1 MMTEYYIN
9 AISWVEIILLFLI
22 VLILFGSRKLPE
34 LARGLGEA
42 VREFRRAM
50 SEAESIQRQ
59 PVIPAQTSQPTQP
72 TSTITYQEDP
82 LITAARSRGINVEGK
97 TRLQIVE
104 ELAQKIKEES
114 QRT

>member
-1 MMTEYYIN
+1 
-9 AISWVEIILLFLI
+9 
-22 VLILFGSRKLPE
+22 LFGSRKLPE

-50 SEAESIQRQ
+50 SEAESIQKQ

-82 LITAARSRGINVEGK
+82 LITAARNRGINVEGK

>member
-1 MMTEYYIN
+1 MTEYYIN
-9 AISWVEIILLFLI
+9 AFGWVEIILLFLI

-50 SEAESIQRQ
+50 SEAESIQKQ
-59 PVIPAQTSQPTQP
+59 PVIPAQPSQPAQP
-72 TSTITYQEDP
+72 TSTVTYQEDP
-82 LITAARSRGINVEGK
+82 LITAARNRGINVEGK

-114 QRT
+114 QKT

>member
-1 MMTEYYIN
+1 MTEYYIN
-9 AISWVEIILLFLI
+9 AIGWIELILLFLI

-50 SEAESIQRQ
+50 SEAESIQKQ
-59 PVIPAQTSQPTQP
+59 PVIPAQPSQPLQQ
-72 TSTITYQEDP
+72 TSSVTYQEDP
-82 LITAARSRGINVEGK
+82 LIIAARSRGINVEGK

>member
-1 MMTEYYIN
+1 MTEYYIN
-9 AISWVEIILLFLI
+9 AFGWVEIILLFLI

-50 SEAESIQRQ
+50 SEAESIQKQ
-59 PVIPAQTSQPTQP
+59 PVILAQPSQPAQL
-72 TSTITYQEDP
+72 TSTVTYQEDP
-82 LITAARSRGINVEGK
+82 LITAARNRGINVEGK

>member
-1 MMTEYYIN
+1 MTEYYIN
-9 AISWVEIILLFLI
+9 AFGWVEIILLFLI

-50 SEAESIQRQ
+50 SEAESIQKQ
-59 PVIPAQTSQPTQP
+59 PVIPAQSSQPAQP
-72 TSTITYQEDP
+72 TSTVTYQEDP
-82 LITAARSRGINVEGK
+82 LITAARNRGINVEGK

>member
-1 MMTEYYIN
+1 MTEYYIN
-9 AISWVEIILLFLI
+9 AFGWVEIILLFLI

-50 SEAESIQRQ
+50 NEAESIQKQ
-59 PVIPAQTSQPTQP
+59 PVIPAQPSQPAQL
-72 TSTITYQEDP
+72 TSTVTYQEDP
-82 LITAARSRGINVEGK
+82 LITAARNRGINVEGK

>member
-1 MMTEYYIN
+1 MTEYYIN
-9 AISWVEIILLFLI
+9 AFGWVEIILLFLI

-50 SEAESIQRQ
+50 SEAESIQKQ

-72 TSTITYQEDP
+72 TSTVTYQEDP
-82 LITAARSRGINVEGK
+82 LITAARNRGINVEGK